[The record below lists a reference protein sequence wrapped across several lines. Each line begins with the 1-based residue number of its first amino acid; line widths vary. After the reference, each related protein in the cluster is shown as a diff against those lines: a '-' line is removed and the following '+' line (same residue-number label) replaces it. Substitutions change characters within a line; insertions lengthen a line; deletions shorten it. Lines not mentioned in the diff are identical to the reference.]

1 MAGLNE
7 RLTLAIEA
15 NDNTSPAIREAIK
28 NVKSLDTQTRR
39 STQSAM
45 AQTSAMKKLGGAYR
59 STRMAAQNAAFQI
72 QDIAVQLTAGQAAS
86 LVIAQQ
92 LPQLISGFGL
102 LGAAIGAVV
111 AIGAGLVR
119 AFSAASESS
128 ITLGD
133 RISKTTSIMN
143 ALGDSFDMNLGNLD
157 DIKKKF
163 NETSGAV
170 REYATVNALLANLK
184 LGEKLK
190 EQKEELSDIQEDL
203 QNAVAG
209 LSYALTSQPLDLT
222 FIGEDR
228 KGLVKKFRE
237 KFVNDFGIAEDK
249 VQDVVSALSDM
260 NLAFKV
266 FEESDSPD
274 KAKML
279 GIRLGDISVRLKEIG
294 FINKEFTDF
303 VEQLSKMTDAERAIA
318 LTNKQLE
325 LTGQILKGQQF
336 DIVVP
341 GAVDKV
347 SEEFERQAEAIKRA
361 RDPLYAYRQDLLE
374 LEEVFK
380 TGGLSGESFNILKE
394 NLAKTFEEA
403 TNQIDPMKKQFEDL
417 AKSIGAG
424 FESSFMSVIDGSK
437 KASNAF
443 KEFASIVIK
452 QLAKIAL
459 QKMVFGPL
467 EKALTGFLGSA
478 VSSTPAPTGTGMFD
492 IPLRAAGGPVLGGK
506 TYIVGEKGPEL
517 FSPRSSG
524 QITPNHRMGGSGEQ
538 IVINQNINVT
548 TGVQQTVRAEIL
560 GLMPQITEASKM
572 AVIDAKRR
580 GGSFAGAF

>member
-209 LSYALTSQPLDLT
+209 LSYALTAQPLDLT
-222 FIGEDR
+222 FIGEDSEA
-228 KGLVKKFRE
+228 LIKKFRE
-237 KFVNDFGIAEDK
+237 KVVNDFGIAEDK
-249 VQDVVSALSDM
+249 VQDVASALSDM
-260 NLAFKV
+260 NLAFKA

-347 SEEFERQAEAIKRA
+347 SEEFEKQAEAIKRA

-374 LEEVFK
+374 LEEAFTK
-380 TGGLSGESFNILKE
+380 GGLSGESFNILKE
-394 NLAKTFEEA
+394 NLTKTFEEA
-403 TNQIDPMKKQFEDL
+403 TKQIDPFKKQFEEL
-417 AKSIGAG
+417 ASTISSG

-437 KASNAF
+437 KAGDAF
-443 KEFASIVIK
+443 KDFARMVIK

-467 EKALTGFLGSA
+467 EQALTGFLGSA